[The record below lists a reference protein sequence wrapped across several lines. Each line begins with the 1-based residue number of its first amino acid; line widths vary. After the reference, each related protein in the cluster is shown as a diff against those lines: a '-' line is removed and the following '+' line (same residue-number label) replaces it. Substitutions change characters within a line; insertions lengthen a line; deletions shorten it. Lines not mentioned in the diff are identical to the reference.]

1 MLVLWGE
8 RSVMGALNPGLTQ
21 SFDSFD
27 INTDNFEIESQ
38 ITLHVV

>member
-8 RSVMGALNPGLTQ
+8 RSVIGALNPCLTQ

-27 INTDNFEIESQ
+27 INTAFES
-38 ITLHVV
+38 

>member
-1 MLVLWGE
+1 MLLLWGE

-27 INTDNFEIESQ
+27 INTAFKSCI
-38 ITLHVV
+38 I